1 MKTIEISDLSPR
13 DKRQALLAIGQ
24 RWTFLLLE
32 LGGNPRALPH
42 QTDVS
47 LLATAVQPLCHPM
60 LSLERIADLMFLL
73 SVDVSALDRY
83 ESELTW
89 EGEQSVL
96 TAMTHEERVDFLRSG
111 VDRQVFCLLNAIE
124 PCVTCMHTRDY
135 ADWQP
140 QSNARLHIAPYR
152 CLEHGTEEDEVWRQR
167 RLHDGARL
175 VAERD
180 FDTFGGR

>member
-1 MKTIEISDLSPR
+1 MNNTIDLLDLDATER
-13 DKRQALLAIGQ
+13 RQALLAVAQ
-24 RWTFLLLE
+24 RWTEWLLE

-73 SVDVSALDRY
+73 SVDVTALDRY

-89 EGEQSVL
+89 EGEDSVL
-96 TAMTHEERVDFLRSG
+96 AGMAHEERVDFLRSG
-111 VDRQVFCLLNAIE
+111 VDRQVFALLNAIE
-124 PCVTCMHTRDY
+124 PCITCMHTREY

-152 CLEHGTEEDEVWRQR
+152 CIEHGQETDEQWRATR
-167 RLHDGARL
+167 KSLRSVR
-175 VAERD
+175 
-180 FDTFGGR
+180 